1 VGFFRRFSLS
11 RDIGIDLGTANTLM
25 YISGKGIVLEEPSVV
40 AIDRRTEEL
49 RAVGKEAKSM
59 LGRAPE
65 DVHALRP
72 LRDGAIADFDA
83 TTIMLQEFI
92 RRAYDGNPIVQ
103 PRMVIGIPSSVTK
116 VERRALMEA
125 AAQAGAR
132 EVDLIEETIAAAIGA
147 GLPVTESTGN
157 LIVDIGGGT
166 TEVAVISSQGK
177 VISESIRV
185 AGDEL
190 TESIIQYIKKKHK
203 LVIGENMAENLKIR
217 LGSVYF
223 SEEND
228 EVEAGSAVRRRTT
241 LDSMVEVRGIDLL
254 SSLPKSAQIQASEI
268 REAMSEPINAIVD
281 VVKITLEQTPP
292 DLAADIIDR
301 GILLTGGGALLKG
314 LDVLISKETGLV
326 THMAAEPLKCVVLGV
341 GRILEDKSLERVLCD
356 RSRLI

>member
-1 VGFFRRFSLS
+1 M
-11 RDIGIDLGTANTLM
+11 GIDLGTANTLI
-25 YISGKGIVLEEPSVV
+25 YVSGKGIVLEEPSVV

-72 LRDGAIADFDA
+72 LRDGVIADFDA
-83 TTIMLQEFI
+83 TAIMLQEFI

-103 PRMVIGIPSSVTK
+103 PRMVIGIPGGVTK

-157 LIVDIGGGT
+157 MIVDIGGGT

-203 LVIGENMAENLKIR
+203 LIIGENMAENLKIR
-217 LGSVYF
+217 LGSAY
-223 SEEND
+223 SPEEN
-228 EVEAGSAVRRRTT
+228 
-241 LDSMVEVRGIDLL
+241 DSMVEVRGIHLL
-254 SSLPKSAQIQASEI
+254 SSLPKSAQLQASEI
-268 REAMSEPINAIVD
+268 KEAISEPINAIVD
-281 VVKITLEQTPP
+281 AVKMTLEQTPP

-314 LDVLISKETGLV
+314 LDILISKETGLI
-326 THMAAEPLKCVVLGV
+326 THMAAEPLKCVVLGA
-341 GRILEDKSLERVLCD
+341 GRVLEDKSLERVLIE

>member
-1 VGFFRRFSLS
+1 
-11 RDIGIDLGTANTLM
+11 M
-25 YISGKGIVLEEPSVV
+25 
-40 AIDRRTEEL
+40 
-49 RAVGKEAKSM
+49 
-59 LGRAPE
+59 
-65 DVHALRP
+65 
-72 LRDGAIADFDA
+72 
-83 TTIMLQEFI
+83 MLQEFI

-103 PRMVIGIPSSVTK
+103 PRMIIAIPGSITK
-116 VERRALMEA
+116 VERRAVMEA

-157 LIVDIGGGT
+157 MIVDIGGGT

-190 TESIIQYIKKKHK
+190 TEAIIHYIKKKHK

-217 LGSVYF
+217 LGSVY
-223 SEEND
+223 SLEEDN
-228 EVEAGSAVRRRTT
+228 ST
-241 LDSMVEVRGIDLL
+241 VEVRGIHLVT
-254 SSLPKSAQIQASEI
+254 SLPRSAQLQASEI
-268 REAMSEPINAIVD
+268 REALSEPINAIVD
-281 VVKITLEQTPP
+281 AVKMTLEQTPP

-326 THMAAEPLKCVVLGV
+326 THLADEPLKCVVLGT
-341 GRILEDKSLERVLCD
+341 GRVLEDKSLERVLSD